1 MVRRLNLYRFC
12 LRIVCYTLPII
23 AFATAGYVRFILGW
37 HDRPIPVHSAAYLY
51 LVILVTVIWAAMA
64 ECYRLVSPEELLIRR
79 TGATNVLRTV
89 LATFF
94 LVLIALFF
102 CHENTVSR
110 TFLPGATLVLA
121 ALGMVT
127 QGVFRKII
135 RTQMA
140 ISRPVRVMVIGAD
153 NFARRAAR
161 RLVRS
166 AEWCRVVGFVRIPG
180 QEVTK
185 LQAPVYELETLHEL
199 QLGHGI
205 DDVLI
210 AVPPDWLNAL
220 PQILAVTK
228 KFCAPVRAVIDL
240 GEGVVVRERVVRFG
254 RLHVLDLADG
264 SMDDL
269 RYVLLK
275 RIFDVAF
282 SLLAIAITGP
292 LMLVIAVAIWLKSP
306 GPILFVQERV
316 GLNGQTFKMY
326 KFRTMA
332 LSSSDESDTRWTT
345 ANDSRR
351 TRLGAFLRR
360 SSLDE
365 LPQFFNVLKGEMS
378 TVGPR
383 PERPFFVKKFIQDV
397 GLYHSRHRLKVG
409 ITGWAQVNGLRGD
422 TSISK
427 RIEYDLHYLQNW
439 SFLFDL
445 RIIFL
450 TVWSGF
456 FGSNAY

>member
-1 MVRRLNLYRFC
+1 
-12 LRIVCYTLPII
+12 
-23 AFATAGYVRFILGW
+23 
-37 HDRPIPVHSAAYLY
+37 
-51 LVILVTVIWAAMA
+51 
-64 ECYRLVSPEELLIRR
+64 
-79 TGATNVLRTV
+79 
-89 LATFF
+89 
-94 LVLIALFF
+94 
-102 CHENTVSR
+102 
-110 TFLPGATLVLA
+110 
-121 ALGMVT
+121 
-127 QGVFRKII
+127 
-135 RTQMA
+135 
-140 ISRPVRVMVIGAD
+140 VIGAD

-185 LQAPVYELETLHEL
+185 LQAPVYELDTLHEL

-210 AVPPDWLNAL
+210 AVPPTWLNAL

-240 GEGVVVRERVVRFG
+240 GQGVVVRERLVRFG

-316 GLNGQTFKMY
+316 GLNGQTFRMY

-332 LSSSDESDTRWTT
+332 LSSSGESDTRWTT
-345 ANDSRR
+345 ANDPRR

-450 TVWSGF
+450 TVWSGL